1 MTPRQA
7 ALRVLAAL
15 VALGAGAAAVLVC
28 VALTR
33 AVL

>member
-7 ALRVLAAL
+7 TLRILAAL
-15 VALGAGAAAVLVC
+15 VAIAAGIAAVLVC
-28 VALTR
+28 LELTR